1 MQIIPKVAKMK
12 VIIYTHDTFGLGNIR
27 RMLSIAEHLNRSVE
41 NISLL
46 LISGSPMLH
55 SFRLSE
61 GIDYVKLPTISRS
74 IQGDYQSRFLGLSI
88 TDAVKMRSN
97 LILSTVRDFKPDVIL
112 VDKKPLG
119 LKKELAPV
127 LQFLQQTNQLPR
139 LFLVLRDIL
148 DNADVTHAYWQNKGY
163 FEAINRYYE
172 RVLIVGCKAVYDASQ
187 KYRFP
192 LSCQKKVHYCG
203 YLKSDQS
210 RLKSTQWVRE
220 KLGIKQEKI
229 VLVTSG
235 GGADGEPVLNNFL
248 ALWENHALGRNVHAV
263 VILGPELTESTQRTL
278 IEHAKSCKQITL
290 LEFTPHLLSFI
301 RAADVVVCMAGY
313 NTLCEALSLEKKI
326 VCIPRTQPVEE
337 QLIRAKRFAELKL
350 LQFIHPDDLNVN
362 KLSMAIS
369 RLLKNKTYNT
379 PSTVMQFSALVEVKK
394 QLMTAKNSVLISD
407 RNILL
412 LRKKTEGKQSQT
424 QTQNDECA

>member
-1 MQIIPKVAKMK
+1 MK
-12 VIIYTHDTFGLGNIR
+12 VVIYTHDTFGLGNIR
-27 RMLSIAEHLNRSVE
+27 RMLSIAEYLNRSVE
-41 NISLL
+41 NMSLL

-74 IQGDYQSRFLGLSI
+74 IQGDYQPRFLGLNI
-88 TDAVKMRSN
+88 TDTVKMRSN

-112 VDKKPLG
+112 IDKKPLG
-119 LKKELAPV
+119 LKKEWAPV

-163 FEAINRYYE
+163 FEAIDRYYE
-172 RVLIVGCKAVYDASQ
+172 QVLIVGCKAVYDASQ

-210 RLKSTQWVRE
+210 DLKSKQWVRK
-220 KLGIKQEKI
+220 KLEIQQEKI
-229 VLVTSG
+229 ILVTSG

-248 ALWENHALGRNVHAV
+248 AFWQNHTLGGNIHAV
-263 VILGPELTESTQRTL
+263 VVHGPELTESAQRTL
-278 IEHAKSCKQITL
+278 IERAKSCQQITL
-290 LEFTPHLLSFI
+290 LEFTPHLLSFMK
-301 RAADVVVCMAGY
+301 AADVVVCMAGY
-313 NTLCEALSLEKKI
+313 NTLCEALSLEKRI
-326 VCIPRTQPVEE
+326 VCIPRAQPVEE
-337 QLIRAKRFAELKL
+337 QLIRAKRFSELQL

-362 KLSMAIS
+362 KLSTAIS
-369 RLLKNKTYNT
+369 RLLNNQINNT
-379 PSTVMQFSALVEVKK
+379 PSAVMQFSALVEVKK
-394 QLMTAKNSVLISD
+394 QLMITKNSGSIPN

-412 LRKKTEGKQSQT
+412 LRKKTEGKLSQT
-424 QTQNDECA
+424 QNNECASF